1 MTKQPMR
8 INRFPYCSEDI
19 SEWKKNQTFT
29 LKQLM
34 IYDRLH
40 HETLKD
46 IILQVEQ
53 RYNAND
59 VPENDFEEIFKLIFT
74 KLFDEKKSSDDADI
88 ISLEMKRYGKQIE
101 QIDDSVF
108 RLMTRYLIRS
118 IIYSKKHKWSGK
130 ASSRITQD

>member
-1 MTKQPMR
+1 MEKESN
-8 INRFPYCSEDI
+8 IY
-19 SEWKKNQTFT
+19 

-74 KLFDEKKSSDDADI
+74 KLFDEKN
-88 ISLEMKRYGKQIE
+88 LVMMQI
-101 QIDDSVF
+101 
-108 RLMTRYLIRS
+108 
-118 IIYSKKHKWSGK
+118 
-130 ASSRITQD
+130 